1 MDITDFQKSIQI
13 ADDLDEQANRLNIY
27 ISDPSQRKAD
37 RVSAVDAQNKLRQE
51 AAKLRIDT
59 ITKIIGDQAPT
70 IDSIVSAADKARSVA
85 NKIGKIKNSLELA
98 AATITF
104 FAALTTQDL
113 PKIVKAFSTL
123 QGSIESLG

>member
-13 ADDLDEQANRLNIY
+13 ADDLDEQANRLNLY
-27 ISDPSQRKAD
+27 IADPEQSKAD
-37 RVSAVDAQNKLRQE
+37 RVRAVEAQNKLRRE

-70 IDSIVSAADKARSVA
+70 IDAIVSAADKARSAA
-85 NKIGKIKNSLELA
+85 NKIGKIKSSLELA
-98 AATITF
+98 TATITF

-113 PKIVKAFSTL
+113 PKIIKAFTNL
-123 QGSIESLG
+123 QDSIKSIA